1 MNKNLPKLIKYI
13 FPPSKERAGVWFLN
27 DRDVHLP
34 FISIGR
40 EIIDN
45 IVLAD
50 KIIAKLIAQATENTY
65 NGATSD

>member
-1 MNKNLPKLIKYI
+1 MNKNLPKFIKHI
-13 FPPSKERAGVWFLN
+13 FLPSKEWTGVLFLN
-27 DRDVHLP
+27 DRDLHFP

-50 KIIAKLIAQATENTY
+50 KIIAKLIAQPTENTY
-65 NGATSD
+65 EGATGD